1 MKQIDPGSR
10 GPDRETA
17 AIFDRIAATAALR
30 ALRPG
35 SRVVLVTVHDEPE
48 LMERGYAGGALASVA
63 KLSASRDLVPAVHTA
78 LRDERYLP
86 SDVAQAPTRSL
97 PGHPPCGRE
106 GGGSERGS
114 PEGPGS

>member
-1 MKQIDPGSR
+1 M
-10 GPDRETA
+10 
-17 AIFDRIAATAALR
+17 
-30 ALRPG
+30 
-35 SRVVLVTVHDEPE
+35 VLVTVHDEPE

>member
-1 MKQIDPGSR
+1 MGRPRVLLAEDHALLWKA
-10 GPDRETA
+10 ETA
-17 AIFDRIAATAALR
+17 DPDVAVS
-30 ALRPG
+30 G
-35 SRVVLVTVHDEPE
+35 VV
-48 LMERGYAGGALASVA
+48 
-63 KLSASRDLVPAVHTA
+63 KLSASRDLVRAVHTA